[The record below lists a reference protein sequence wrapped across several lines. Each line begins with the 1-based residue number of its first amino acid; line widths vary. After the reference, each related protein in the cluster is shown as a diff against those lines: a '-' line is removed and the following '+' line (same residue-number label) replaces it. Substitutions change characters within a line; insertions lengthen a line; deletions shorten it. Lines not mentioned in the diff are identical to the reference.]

1 MAFFSALRELDRPQ
15 RHVVFASFLGW
26 TLDAFDYF
34 LLVFVIPEIA
44 RDFHVGLAD
53 VSFSLM
59 LTLAMRPFGAFIFGR
74 LADRFGRRPILMIDI
89 IAFAVL
95 EAASALAPSLTVLLI
110 VRALFGIAMGG
121 EWGIGAS
128 LAMESIPPKARG
140 LVSGIL
146 QEGYATGYLL
156 GALAY
161 WLVFD
166 RIGWRGMFALG
177 ILPALLVLYVRRVVP
192 ESPVW
197 ERARDRGTT
206 APGLLETMRGRWP
219 LFAYLVV
226 LMMAF
231 NMFSHGSQD
240 LYPTFLK
247 QQLHLD
253 TATVAKLTIALN
265 LGAIVGGIAFGAWS
279 ERIGR
284 RRAIAIAALLALPM
298 IPLWAYG
305 GSVLLLG
312 IGVFALQVMV
322 QGAWGIVPAHLNEL
336 SPAAV
341 RGTLP
346 GFAYQGGNLLASI
359 TAPLLAWFAGKH
371 DGDFAFAMASFI
383 AAIAVLLAVLS
394 LLGPEAKG
402 SSFVIEDELS
412 SAVPGVEESLATGF
426 GAAFHPLYENRSH
439 LRRGD
444 K

>member
-1 MAFFSALRELDRPQ
+1 MAFLSVLRALDRPQ
-15 RHVVFASFLGW
+15 RHVVLASFLGW

-44 RDFHVGLAD
+44 RDFHVGLTEVA
-53 VSFSLM
+53 FSLM
-59 LTLAMRPFGAFIFGR
+59 LTLAMRPVGAFIFGR
-74 LADRFGRRPILMIDI
+74 LADRYGRRPILMIDI
-89 IAFAVL
+89 VLFAVL
-95 EAASALAPSLTVLLI
+95 EAASALAPSLTALLI
-110 VRALFGIAMGG
+110 IRALFGIAMGG

-128 LAMESIPPKARG
+128 LAMESIPTKARG

-161 WLVFD
+161 WLLFD
-166 RIGWRGMFALG
+166 HIGWRGMFALG
-177 ILPALLVLYVRRVVP
+177 VLPALLVLYVRRVVP

-197 ERARDRGTT
+197 ETARTT
-206 APGLLETMRGRWP
+206 TPVRPGLFETMRGRWP

-247 QQLHLD
+247 QQLHFA
-253 TATVAKLTIALN
+253 TATVSKLTIVLN
-265 LGAIVGGIAFGAWS
+265 LGAIVGGLAFGAWS

-305 GSVLLLG
+305 GSVVTLG
-312 IGVFALQVMV
+312 AGVFLLQVMV
-322 QGAWGIVPAHLNEL
+322 QGAWGIVPVHLNEL
-336 SPAAV
+336 SPVAV

-346 GFAYQGGNLLASI
+346 GFAYQGGNLLASM
-359 TAPLLAWFAGKH
+359 TAPLLAWLAARHG
-371 DGDFAFAMASFI
+371 GDFALAMSVFI
-383 AAIAVLLAVLS
+383 AVVAVLLAGLS
-394 LLGPEAKG
+394 LVGPEAKG
-402 SSFVIEDELS
+402 RSLIEAPTDS
-412 SAVPGVEESLATGF
+412 PGNNG
-426 GAAFHPLYENRSH
+426 
-439 LRRGD
+439 
-444 K
+444 

>member
-1 MAFFSALRELDRPQ
+1 
-15 RHVVFASFLGW
+15 LGW

-34 LLVFVIPEIA
+34 LLVFVMPEIA
-44 RDFHVGLAD
+44 HSFKVDVTA
-53 VSFSLM
+53 VSFSLT
-59 LTLAMRPFGAFIFGR
+59 LTLAMRPVGAFIFGR
-74 LADRFGRRPILMIDI
+74 LADRYGRRPILMIDI
-89 IAFAVL
+89 VLFAVL
-95 EAASALAPSLTVLLI
+95 EAASALAPTLTTLLV

-128 LAMESIPPKARG
+128 LAMESIPAKARG
-140 LVSGIL
+140 LVSGLL

-161 WLVFD
+161 WLLFD

-177 ILPALLVLYVRRVVP
+177 VLPALLVMYVRRVVP

-197 ERARDRGTT
+197 ESARAEAAACPASVKD
-206 APGLLETMRGRWP
+206 GLLDTMRGRWP

-226 LMMAF
+226 LMMCF

-247 QQLHLD
+247 QQMHFD
-253 TATVAKLTIALN
+253 TATVSKLTIVLN
-265 LGAIVGGIAFGAWS
+265 LGAIVGGLAFGAWS

-284 RRAIAIAALLALPM
+284 RRAIAIAAVLALPM

-305 GSVLLLG
+305 GSAVMLG
-312 IGVFALQVMV
+312 VGVFGLQVMI
-322 QGAWGIVPAHLNEL
+322 QGAWGIVPVHLNEL

-346 GFAYQGGNLLASI
+346 GFAYQGGNLLASM
-359 TAPLLAWFAGKH
+359 TAPLLAWLAAKH
-371 DGDFAFAMASFI
+371 GGSYAFAMSTFI
-383 AAIAVLLAVLS
+383 AVVAVMLAGVT

-402 SSFVIEDELS
+402 RSLS
-412 SAVPGVEESLATGF
+412 EAPSPT
-426 GAAFHPLYENRSH
+426 H
-439 LRRGD
+439 
-444 K
+444 